1 MLAIDNTMAVSKK
14 CTPVRLMAEI
24 TYSLGILAFS
34 NASRLGSREVGL
46 VVSSCACK
54 SETEKRKDSK
64 TMVLRKSRCMVFYS
78 VWKIYPKES
87 SGQSRP
93 KFNFAGKL
101 KGNIESVLLKN
112 SHADYNL
119 LIWQFYFSRGSFST
133 CSLVFPNLLSRC
145 W

>member
-78 VWKIYPKES
+78 VWKIYSEEILRAVKAKI
-87 SGQSRP
+87 QFCRQI
-93 KFNFAGKL
+93 NGK
-101 KGNIESVLLKN
+101 
-112 SHADYNL
+112 Y
-119 LIWQFYFSRGSFST
+119 
-133 CSLVFPNLLSRC
+133 
-145 W
+145 